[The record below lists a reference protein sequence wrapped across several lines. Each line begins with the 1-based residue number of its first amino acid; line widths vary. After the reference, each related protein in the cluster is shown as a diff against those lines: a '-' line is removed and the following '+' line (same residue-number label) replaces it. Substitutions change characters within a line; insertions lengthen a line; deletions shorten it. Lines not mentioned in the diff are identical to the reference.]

1 MSYAKDKGR
10 RAEHAIVKLH
20 TDIGV
25 EAERMPLSGSLGGKY
40 SDDVLIA
47 GRVRAEVKARKS
59 GTGFKTLETWMKDC
73 PIMFLKRDRVAP
85 LVVMT
90 AAMYQELALAHW
102 GTGAQIGAHAETQC
116 DTPATEGGTNG

>member
-1 MSYAKDKGR
+1 VSRAKDKGR

-20 TDIGV
+20 TDLGI

-40 SDDVLIA
+40 KDDVLIA
-47 GRVRAEVKARKS
+47 NTVRAEVKSRKS
-59 GTGFKTLETWMKDC
+59 GEGFKTLETWMKDC

-90 AAMYQELALAHW
+90 AAMYAELALARW
-102 GTGAQIGAHAETQC
+102 GIRSQIGSRTETQC
-116 DTPATEGGTNG
+116 DTPDTEGDSHA